1 MELRWERCVTRYEY
15 CDICFLVYYNGDGK
29 RVLESPSP
37 PDFFFFALACSVP
50 VPEGYEIGLEGF
62 EINDGDRG
70 GGGDRMFWAGPGRG
84 GRVIRV
90 L

>member
-1 MELRWERCVTRYEY
+1 M
-15 CDICFLVYYNGDGK
+15 YYNGDGK

-70 GGGDRMFWAGPGRG
+70 GGGDRMF
-84 GRVIRV
+84 
-90 L
+90 